1 MKFGIHKLSPS
12 KMIAAR
18 LSPAMFVR
26 HRMGLK
32 MPRGFGWLSN
42 PRRALYNRIYYRT
55 SVGLIG
61 LLKRCFK

>member
-1 MKFGIHKLSPS
+1 MKLGIRKPSPG

-18 LSPAMFVR
+18 LSPARVVR

-32 MPRGFGWLSN
+32 MPRGFGWLNN
-42 PRRALYNRIYYRT
+42 PRRALYNRIYYRA
-55 SVGLIG
+55 SVGLIE